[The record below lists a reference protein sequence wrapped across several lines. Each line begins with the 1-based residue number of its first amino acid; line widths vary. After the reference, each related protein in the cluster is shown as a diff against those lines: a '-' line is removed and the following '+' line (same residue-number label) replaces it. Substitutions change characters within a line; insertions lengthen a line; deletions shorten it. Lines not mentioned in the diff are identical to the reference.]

1 VQLLGLSSHV
11 LHLESPIIN
20 NEIIIKLQIY
30 VIFTRSANILF
41 IRIIPIIT
49 GILARKQITTK
60 SLLKHWEKTSFI
72 TTSTIS

>member
-1 VQLLGLSSHV
+1 VHLLGLSSHV
-11 LHLESPIIN
+11 LHLESPIN
-20 NEIIIKLQIY
+20 NEIITKQQIY
-30 VIFTRSANILF
+30 IIFTRSANILF